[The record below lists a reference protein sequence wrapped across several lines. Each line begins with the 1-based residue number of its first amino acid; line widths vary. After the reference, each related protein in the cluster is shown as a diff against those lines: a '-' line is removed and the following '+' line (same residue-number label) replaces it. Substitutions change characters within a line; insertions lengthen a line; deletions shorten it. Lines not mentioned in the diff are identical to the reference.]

1 MDKKPV
7 VPVVEPVSLS
17 FVIKPEA
24 PAPAPAPAST
34 HEGYAPTKT
43 IGEVSVTEIPS
54 SKASTPLDT
63 ALAAPVSDIAQSTVV
78 VGPSTSNH
86 AVPRPPAKIT
96 ADNSLSSVE
105 ESESPLFIPQKSQ
118 IPLLSPAAGPTGEVK
133 PSAVPDRTLKPR
145 KVPVEHAIDLDEA
158 DNEASD
164 EEKPPSTPIRK
175 RRIEDVLSNVSIAC
189 ARVDIS
195 DLLLILREQFF
206 SQLTQIY
213 PNTNAK
219 GFSALHDRFY

>member
-1 MDKKPV
+1 MSQPFHCVSSFFRDLVDKKPV

-17 FVIKPEA
+17 FVIKPETPA

-43 IGEVSVTEIPS
+43 IGEVFVTEIPTI
-54 SKASTPLDT
+54 KASTPNDT
-63 ALAAPVSDIAQSTVV
+63 APAAPVSDVVQNTLV

-118 IPLLSPAAGPTGEVK
+118 IPLLSPAAGPTAEVK
-133 PSAVPDRTLKPR
+133 PSVVPDRTLKPR
-145 KVPVEHAIDLDEA
+145 KAPVEHAIDLDEA

-164 EEKPPSTPIRK
+164 EEKPPPTPIRK
-175 RRIEDVLSNVSIAC
+175 RRIEDVLSNVSIAR
-189 ARVDIS
+189 AWIFPIS
-195 DLLLILREQFF
+195 C
-206 SQLTQIY
+206 
-213 PNTNAK
+213 
-219 GFSALHDRFY
+219 